1 MRRPAARSR
10 QSVAPP
16 PAKPRRGRPPKK
28 IEPAKA
34 ESAEVAVSVDREQR
48 KMVDEYGELDRRM
61 QLLNPDVVRYDA
73 LKRAIKSWFDR
84 VPADADAIVEGE
96 VYRLHLSAR
105 ERERRVR
112 SMRALVD
119 VIGLD
124 KFLEMASVP
133 IGALEDLLG
142 KTRAAALVTE
152 ARTGSRRIKAVPKR
166 PAGEK

>member
-1 MRRPAARSR
+1 
-10 QSVAPP
+10 
-16 PAKPRRGRPPKK
+16 
-28 IEPAKA
+28 
-34 ESAEVAVSVDREQR
+34 
-48 KMVDEYGELDRRM
+48 MVDEYGELDRRM

-112 SMRALVD
+112 SMRDLIG
-119 VIGLD
+119 VIELD
-124 KFLEMASVP
+124 KLLELASVP

-152 ARTGSRRIKAVPKR
+152 ARTGSRRIKSVPKR
-166 PAGEK
+166 PAGE

>member
-1 MRRPAARSR
+1 
-10 QSVAPP
+10 
-16 PAKPRRGRPPKK
+16 
-28 IEPAKA
+28 
-34 ESAEVAVSVDREQR
+34 
-48 KMVDEYGELDRRM
+48 M

-112 SMRALVD
+112 SMQDLIAA
-119 VIGLD
+119 IGLD
-124 KFLEMASVP
+124 KLLELASVP

-142 KTRAAALVTE
+142 KTRAAALIAE
-152 ARTGSRRIKAVPKR
+152 ARTGSRRIKAVQKR
-166 PAGEK
+166 PAGVQ

>member
-1 MRRPAARSR
+1 MRRPAARAT
-10 QSVAPP
+10 QSVPP
-16 PAKPRRGRPPKK
+16 PAKPRGRPPQP
-28 IEPAKA
+28 PAA
-34 ESAEVAVSVDREQR
+34 SNEVVRVAIAVGIDRMQR

-61 QLLNPDVVRYDA
+61 QMLSPDAARYDV
-73 LKRAIKSWFDR
+73 LKRAIKSWFDTA
-84 VPADADAIVEGE
+84 PPDADAIVEGT

-112 SMRALVD
+112 SMRELVG

-124 KFLEMASVP
+124 KFLEICSVP

-166 PAGEK
+166 AAGKD